1 MQGAIAQLSDEIKA
15 LEAGIAALDKAVAD
29 ATAQRK
35 EENTAYKE
43 LVSSD
48 TTAKEV
54 LLWAKNRLN
63 KFYDPKL
70 YKAPPAR
77 DLTEAET
84 ITESMGGVVPT
95 APPGG
100 IAGTGIGALVQKV
113 APPPPPE
120 TVGPYVKKTDES
132 HGVIAMLDLLVADLD
147 KEMQEA
153 GVLEEDAQKEYEVL
167 MSQSAAKRAQDS
179 SSITQKSSEKA
190 QTEESLEGETE
201 SKADTTKQLL
211 HTGSALKNLHGECD
225 WLLKYYDVRK
235 GARTSEIESLGR
247 AKDVLKGA
255 DYSFLQ
261 FFSVRH

>member
-1 MQGAIAQLSDEIKA
+1 MIDEMVVNLKKEQDDDDSKKDYCNEQIDVTEDKKKEHEQSIADSAAAIEDMEGAIATLVAEIKA
-15 LEAGIAALDKAVAD
+15 LEEGIAALDKAVAD

-84 ITESMGGVVPT
+84 ITESFGGVVPS

-100 IAGTGIGALVQKV
+100 IAGTGIGAALAQE

-120 TVGPYVKKTDES
+120 AFAPYTKKAEES
-132 HGVIAMLDLLVADLD
+132 HGVIQMIDLLVADLD
-147 KEMQEA
+147 KEMQESD
-153 GVLEEDAQKEYEVL
+153 VLEKDAQKEYQVMMAEC
-167 MSQSAAKRAQDS
+167 AEKRAQDTHAV
-179 SSITQKSSEKA
+179 TQKNEAKA
-190 QTEESLEGETE
+190 QTEEALQAENDA
-201 SKADTTKQLL
+201 KADTGKKLMQ
-211 HTGSALKNLHGECD
+211 
-225 WLLKYYDVRK
+225 
-235 GARTSEIESLGR
+235 
-247 AKDVLKGA
+247 
-255 DYSFLQ
+255 
-261 FFSVRH
+261 

>member
-84 ITESMGGVVPT
+84 ITESLGGVVPT
-95 APPGG
+95 EAPSG
-100 IAGTGIGALVQKV
+100 IAGTGIGAFVQKV

-120 TVGPYVKKTDES
+120 TVGPYSKKTEES
-132 HGVIAMLDLLVADLD
+132 HGVIKMLDLLVGDLD

-179 SSITQKSSEKA
+179 GAVTQKNAEKA
-190 QTEESLEGETE
+190 QTEESLESENE
-201 SKADTTKQLL
+201 NKADTTKQHL
-211 HTGSALKNLHGECD
+211 HTAESLKNLHGECD
-225 WLLKYYDVRK
+225 WLLKYYDTRRS
-235 GARTSEIESLGR
+235 ARTSEIESLGR
-247 AKDVLKGA
+247 AKAVLNGA

-261 FFSVRH
+261 FFSIRH